1 MASPNV
7 FSPEYLEVCQQLLR
21 IALWMSYVRDVQETI
36 LILMFFIDAAHEC
49 RGWWQD
55 LIDEDEDGFLRRQLN
70 PLANHVD
77 ELADGQVGRDQVLL
91 LVDGRDVRLLDL
103 LADYLRVVSCCA
115 WQSR

>member
-7 FSPEYLEVCQQLLR
+7 FSPEYLDVCQQLLR

-36 LILMFFIDAAHEC
+36 LILVLLIYRAHKSGS
-49 RGWWQD
+49 RRQD
-55 LIDEDEDGFLRRQLN
+55 LVDEDEDGFLRRQLN

-77 ELADGQVGRDQVLL
+77 ELADGQVSRDQVLL

-103 LADYLRVVSCCA
+103 LADYLRIVSCCA